1 MGNAACKPIKGG
13 SYVFPHNVSSGFCR
27 GFFRLYFL
35 SEAQG
40 QASGPKSDCGEG
52 SEDIENISDGNR
64 KDSDSGTVS
73 GLSTVFFALDSSSLS
88 DAAKATVDAN
98 IEWLKD
104 HPEVVRMELEGHCD
118 SLGSEAYNIG
128 LGRRRA
134 ESVKFYL
141 KALNISEE
149 KLEIISYGE
158 ERPLSYTDN
167 ARNRR
172 VNFVP
177 IY

>member
-1 MGNAACKPIKGG
+1 MRFRVIFLMAFIMGFSACTSFQKLMDK
-13 SYVFPHNVSSGFCR
+13 F
-27 GFFRLYFL
+27 
-35 SEAQG
+35 QG
-40 QASGPKSDCGEG
+40 RNQIVGEG
-52 SEDIENISDGNR
+52 SEDIENISDGDR
-64 KDSDSGTVS
+64 KGSDSGTIS
-73 GLSTVFFALDSSSLS
+73 GLSTVFFALDSSLLS
-88 DAAKATVDAN
+88 DEAKATLDAN
-98 IEWLKD
+98 IEWLQS

-128 LGRRRA
+128 LGQRRA

-141 KALNISEE
+141 KARNIPEE

>member
-1 MGNAACKPIKGG
+1 MRFRVMFLMVFLMGFSACTSFQKLMDK
-13 SYVFPHNVSSGFCR
+13 F
-27 GFFRLYFL
+27 
-35 SEAQG
+35 QG
-40 QASGPKSDCGEG
+40 RNQIVGEG
-52 SEDIENISDGNR
+52 SADIENISDGNR

-73 GLSTVFFALDSSSLS
+73 GLSTVFFPLDSSVLS
-88 DAAKATVDAN
+88 DAAKATLDAN
-98 IEWLKD
+98 IEWLKN
-104 HPEVVRMELEGHCD
+104 HPEVIRMEVEGHCD

-134 ESVKFYL
+134 ESVKVYL
-141 KALNISEE
+141 KAHNIPEE
-149 KLEIISYGE
+149 KLKIISYGE
-158 ERPLSYTDN
+158 ERPLSYTNN

>member
-1 MGNAACKPIKGG
+1 MYFRILFVTVFIMGFPACTSFQKIKDK
-13 SYVFPHNVSSGFCR
+13 F
-27 GFFRLYFL
+27 
-35 SEAQG
+35 QG
-40 QASGPKSDCGEG
+40 RNQIVGEG
-52 SEDIENISDGNR
+52 SEDIENISSGNK
-64 KDSDSGTVS
+64 KDSDSGAIS
-73 GLSTVFFALDSSSLS
+73 GLNTVFFSLDSSLLS
-88 DAAKATVDAN
+88 GTAKATLDAN
-98 IEWLKD
+98 IEWLNN

-128 LGRRRA
+128 LGQRRA

-141 KALNISEE
+141 KARNIPEE

-158 ERPLSYTDN
+158 EKLLSYTDN
-167 ARNRR
+167 AKNRR

>member
-1 MGNAACKPIKGG
+1 MYFRIIFLMAFAMGFSACTSFQKLKDK
-13 SYVFPHNVSSGFCR
+13 
-27 GFFRLYFL
+27 L
-35 SEAQG
+35 QG
-40 QASGPKSDCGEG
+40 RNQIVGEG
-52 SEDIENISDGNR
+52 SEDIENISDRNK

-73 GLSTVFFALDSSSLS
+73 GLSTVFFPLDSSLLS
-88 DAAKATVDAN
+88 DAAKAILDSN
-98 IEWLKD
+98 IEWLKN

-141 KALNISEE
+141 KAHNIPEE

-167 ARNRR
+167 DKNRR